1 MYMLEE
7 LYPAARSSPCA
18 TSVVDMVIIAGF
30 TENILEMRFIFQF
43 HFSMVDLELPQ
54 MFLIYFWILPRKV
67 I

>member
-30 TENILEMRFIFQF
+30 TENICIGNESYFLVS
-43 HFSMVDLELPQ
+43 FSMVDL
-54 MFLIYFWILPRKV
+54 
-67 I
+67 